1 MCVGPERADIHP
13 TQASKRGSRHAAAQ
27 RGEGSSPATAVN
39 PWSRRAV
46 SRPPVAQPASRILAA
61 REGRARAMSE
71 VVVASRAGAYGGRPL
86 PVAVAESSYLDH
98 SQ

>member
-1 MCVGPERADIHP
+1 MCTGAEAVDIDQ
-13 TQASKRGSRHAAAQ
+13 TYASKPRSRHAAAQ

-39 PWSRRAV
+39 SRSRRAV
-46 SRPPVAQPASRILAA
+46 SRPPAAPPASRMLAD
-61 REGRARAMSE
+61 RGGGARAMSE
-71 VVVASRAGAYGGRPL
+71 AVAASRAASYGETPL

>member
-1 MCVGPERADIHP
+1 MCTGAEAVDIDQ
-13 TQASKRGSRHAAAQ
+13 TYASKPRSWHAAAQ

-46 SRPPVAQPASRILAA
+46 SRPPVAHPASRMLAA
-61 REGRARAMSE
+61 REGNARAMSE
-71 VVVASRAGAYGGRPL
+71 AVVASRAASNGETPPPL
-86 PVAVAESSYLDH
+86 AVAESSYLDH

>member
-1 MCVGPERADIHP
+1 MCAGADPIDP
-13 TQASKRGSRHAAAQ
+13 TYASKPRSRHAAAQ

-46 SRPPVAQPASRILAA
+46 SRPPVAQPASRMLAA
-61 REGRARAMSE
+61 RDGKVRAMSE
-71 VVVASRAGAYGGRPL
+71 AVVASRAASNGETPL